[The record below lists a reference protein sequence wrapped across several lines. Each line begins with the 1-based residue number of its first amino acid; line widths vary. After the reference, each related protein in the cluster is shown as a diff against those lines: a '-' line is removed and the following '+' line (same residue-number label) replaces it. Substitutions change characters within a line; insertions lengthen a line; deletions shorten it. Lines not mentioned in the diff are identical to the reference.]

1 MNTINLFKFNIKEE
15 DKNIILIM
23 NEISQKTDIIFSLYT
38 NTYELTKINK
48 RFAILPTHM
57 AKYSKNTTLCW
68 DMMSIDMVINF
79 PGPRKI
85 VYLLQDMPWTKNTN
99 IKYSAWNRI
108 FEHNRLNLISTSKE
122 HKEILELTWLK
133 KSVMTEN
140 TEELAN
146 AISKFI

>member
-15 DKNIILIM
+15 DRNIILIM
-23 NEISQKTDIIFSLYT
+23 NEISQKTDIIFALYT

-48 RFAILPTHM
+48 RFSILPTYM
-57 AKYSKNTTLCW
+57 AKYSQNTTLCW
-68 DMMSIDMVINF
+68 DMMSIDMAINF
-79 PGPRKI
+79 PTPKKI
-85 VYLLQDMPWTKNTN
+85 VYLLQNIPWINNTDVH
-99 IKYSAWNRI
+99 YSAWNRI
-108 FEHNRLNLISTSKE
+108 FEHNRLNLITTSKE

-133 KSVMTEN
+133 NSIKTEN